1 MDKTALIL
9 EGGGMRGVF
18 TAGVLDFFLEQR
30 LIFDNCIGV
39 SAGACHACSYLAG
52 QKGRAFS
59 TATDYLHDRHYCGL
73 YSLLTTGDI
82 FGVKLIYEDIPN
94 RLYPID
100 NEAFLKNKTVFQ
112 SVITN
117 CITGQAEYP
126 RIHDLKKDILYIRAS
141 ASLPFVSRLVTIN
154 GIPYLDGGIAD
165 SIPIRQAQKQGAR
178 KSVVILTRPAG
189 YRKPPNHHRL
199 LMHLRYANYP
209 NFITAMQNRHNVYNN
224 TLNELNR
231 LERHRQVFII
241 RPDAALNISRV
252 EKNVQKLQTAYQA
265 GYQKAKERYP
275 ALLRYLT

>member
-1 MDKTALIL
+1 MDKSALIL

-18 TAGVLDFFLEQR
+18 TAGVLDFFLEQQ
-30 LIFDNCIGV
+30 LTFDYCIGV

-52 QKGRAFS
+52 QKGRAFA
-59 TATDYLHDRHYCGL
+59 TATNYLHNKHYCGL

-82 FGVKLIYEDIPN
+82 FGVKFIYDDIPN

-100 NEAFLKNKTVFQ
+100 NATFLKSKTVFQ

-126 RIHDLKKDILYIRAS
+126 QIHDLKKDVQYIHAS

-154 GIPYLDGGIAD
+154 GTPYLDGGIAD

-178 KSVVILTRPAG
+178 KNVVILTRPAN
-189 YRKPPNHHRL
+189 YRKPPNKHKL
-199 LMHLRYANYP
+199 LMQLRYAHYP
-209 NFITAMQNRHNVYNN
+209 RFIAAMQNRHNVYNN
-224 TLNELNR
+224 TLNELDR
-231 LERHRQVFII
+231 MEQQQQVFII
-241 RPDAALNISRV
+241 RPNAALDVGRI
-252 EKNVQKLQTAYQA
+252 EKNLQKLHAAYQM
-265 GYQKAKERYP
+265 GYRQAKEQYP